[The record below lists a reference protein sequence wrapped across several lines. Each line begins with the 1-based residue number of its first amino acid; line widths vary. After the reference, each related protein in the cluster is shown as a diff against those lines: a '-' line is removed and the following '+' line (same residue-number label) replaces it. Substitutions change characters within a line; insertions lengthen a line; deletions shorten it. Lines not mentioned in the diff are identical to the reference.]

1 MTIKDKTYQ
10 SPLKPQTNRIAYLDF
25 ARGLAIL
32 FMIMQ
37 HTMLV
42 HEINEG
48 EGGSILGGLF
58 VLLGTAPAAP
68 VFMVIMGIFIAR
80 SKASTRINVFRGI
93 KILLAGYLLNFL
105 RFVLPLSL
113 LPGHGDKRNM
123 LLEVFFEVDIFHL
136 AGLSIISLALIKNIP
151 YKKIVLPL
159 FCLAI
164 LLVSPCLWGIND
176 NILTQIFWGTNHATV
191 HFPFFP
197 WVIYPTMGFAL
208 SEFFVSFENKKNR
221 IRSILIAFF
230 LSIVGGATIYIF
242 PFGDGYAR
250 TGLSMNLIILGF
262 VFLWLPICF
271 SIVNRLNFDNKIL
284 KLLSFWSVNVT
295 AIYMIQWILYGWSIL
310 VFDINNQTD
319 IVAILIGIGVLLTTH
334 FLVKSKRIGTL
345 FAWI

>member
-10 SPLKPQTNRIAYLDF
+10 TPLIPQPNRIAYLDF
-25 ARGLAIL
+25 ARGLAIF

-48 EGGSILGGLF
+48 QGGSILGGIL

-93 KILLAGYLLNFL
+93 KILIAGYLLNFL

-113 LPGHGDKRNM
+113 LSKDGDKMNM

-136 AGLSIISLALIKNIP
+136 AGLSIIALTLIKNIP

-159 FCLAI
+159 VCLAI
-164 LLVSPCLWGIND
+164 LLISPYLWGINEH
-176 NILTQIFWGTNHATV
+176 ILTQIFWGTNQATV

-197 WVIYPTMGFAL
+197 WFIYPAMGFAL
-208 SEFFVSFENKKNR
+208 SEFFLGFENKKNR
-221 IRSILIAFF
+221 IRSILIA
-230 LSIVGGATIYIF
+230 LVISIVGGATIYIF

-262 VFLWLPICF
+262 VFLWLPLCF
-271 SIVNRLNFDNKIL
+271 SIVNRLNAGNKIL

-310 VFDINNQTD
+310 LFDINKQTD
-319 IVAILIGIGVLLTTH
+319 IVALLIGITVLLITH
-334 FLVKSKRIGTL
+334 FLTKSRRIRKL